1 MDESVKIIDFPCYG
15 LDAQDFVSSNTQSV
29 NDKGLEVG
37 LFENHKRRVKPLN
50 LT

>member
-1 MDESVKIIDFPCYG
+1 MELVLAKDWAGMKKGDKYTTK
-15 LDAQDFVSSNTQSV
+15 DQSV
-29 NDKGLEVG
+29 IDKGLDVG